1 MRISYNAPVVL
12 TFTFICTII
21 TALDTTVFGI
31 GGAVNRP
38 GSLCSNFFCV
48 YPFGSPYMSSY
59 DPFMYFRLF
68 SHAMGH
74 GGWAHLTGNFTII
87 LLLGP
92 ILEEKYGSRPL
103 LTMMF
108 VTALVTGIL
117 NATMFTNG
125 LLGASGIVFMMI
137 ILSSY
142 TNAKQGTIPLSFVL
156 VAILFLGKEIY
167 GAMFVHDGVSQ
178 FAHIIGGIAGG
189 LFAFAIANQKVV
201 AK

>member
-21 TALDTTVFGI
+21 TALDTTLFTSGTVG
-31 GGAVNRP
+31 RP

-48 YPFGSPYMSSY
+48 YPFGSSYMSSY

-74 GGWAHLTGNFTII
+74 GGWEHLTGNFTII

-92 ILEEKYGSRPL
+92 ILEEKYGSRTL
-103 LTMMF
+103 LTMIF
-108 VTALVTGIL
+108 TTALVTGIL
-117 NATMFTNG
+117 QATMFLGG

-142 TNAKQGTIPLSFVL
+142 TNAKQGTIPLSFIL

-189 LFAFAIANQKVV
+189 LFAFAIANQKV
-201 AK
+201 ATK